1 MLFTLLAL
9 GELVSMLTPIDVS
22 ANTIYR
28 HHNIK
33 LQIAIIISVTCATF
47 HHLQTVEFVVDVR
60 ERFKNW
66 LTATERE
73 RHDQ

>member
-1 MLFTLLAL
+1 MT
-9 GELVSMLTPIDVS
+9 
-22 ANTIYR
+22 
-28 HHNIK
+28 
-33 LQIAIIISVTCATF
+33 IIISVTCATF

-73 RHDQ
+73 RHDR